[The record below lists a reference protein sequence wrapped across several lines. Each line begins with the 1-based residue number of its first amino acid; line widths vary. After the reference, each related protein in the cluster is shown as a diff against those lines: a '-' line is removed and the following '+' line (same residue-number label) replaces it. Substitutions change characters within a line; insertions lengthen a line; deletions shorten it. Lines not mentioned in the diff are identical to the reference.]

1 MHRSPSCGK
10 VRIPADCAHCVLDAT
25 SFQPT
30 PAKVLILRKP
40 RLEWGRTNGFLN
52 RLSYVQFV
60 SGAPMF
66 QQLAGPHSDT
76 TCKCANFVLTARSV
90 SNTSMP
96 SRKLSG

>member
-52 RLSYVQFV
+52 RGVGCPQYLREFHPPNSRNLSLPKLTLHCPQSRSF
-60 SGAPMF
+60 A
-66 QQLAGPHSDT
+66 DT
-76 TCKCANFVLTARSV
+76 REK
-90 SNTSMP
+90 
-96 SRKLSG
+96 